1 MSRGKFV
8 VISGSD
14 GAGKTTLIK
23 EIKKLYPKLI
33 SVREPGGTEVSEAI
47 RNELLSEG
55 AKDWHPMSQLL
66 HFFAARANL
75 LEKVV
80 KPALES
86 GEDVIAD
93 RFDESTYAYQVFAF
107 ESMELKE
114 VFWSIRRQLI
124 VARKLEPDVYIYI
137 KVPVEVGMKRRALA
151 GKGTMNHLDE
161 RSKGF
166 YERVGEGL
174 DEFFFVVNHKVI
186 DGNQSQEAVLSDVL
200 KILIPILGEP
210 KYEPDQ

>member
-137 KVPVEVGMKRRALA
+137 KVPVEVGMKRRALQRLLRE
-151 GKGTMNHLDE
+151 GRR
-161 RSKGF
+161 RS
-166 YERVGEGL
+166 
-174 DEFFFVVNHKVI
+174 
-186 DGNQSQEAVLSDVL
+186 
-200 KILIPILGEP
+200 
-210 KYEPDQ
+210 